1 MNWKLHNQADI
12 SAAQL
17 KKLAAHIGASFSHE
31 LCGHR
36 NPSYLFTRRKVIS
49 FFLFLHICRNRLFFS
64 AAAEES
70 TAACFPC
77 HGKTRVNGG
86 RQKAKTAGVLM
97 NLSRLRQL
105 GPQQF
110 TKKDRR
116 RLARQAFFNYLCSS
130 SRYYYFSD
138 FDILPRCILTVW
150 LFFWLFSWPTQLAT
164 GWLSLWQLIRFGPNI
179 VSLPENYL

>member
-1 MNWKLHNQADI
+1 MRWNLAPAFFKHNNSFIATVLYACPNLIWKY
-12 SAAQL
+12 SARPGL
-17 KKLAAHIGASFSHE
+17 
-31 LCGHR
+31 
-36 NPSYLFTRRKVIS
+36 P
-49 FFLFLHICRNRLFFS
+49 
-64 AAAEES
+64 
-70 TAACFPC
+70 ACFPC

-164 GWLSLWQLIRFGPNI
+164 GWLSHWQLIRFGPNI
-179 VSLPENYL
+179 VSLPETYK

>member
-1 MNWKLHNQADI
+1 MLIVSRCSVLLVNALC
-12 SAAQL
+12 SAAGSYGDSGDICPLRKINLIPMQL
-17 KKLAAHIGASFSHE
+17 
-31 LCGHR
+31 
-36 NPSYLFTRRKVIS
+36 
-49 FFLFLHICRNRLFFS
+49 CRLVPTWFENILPGQGLP
-64 AAAEES
+64 
-70 TAACFPC
+70 ACFPC

-138 FDILPRCILTVW
+138 FDILPRCIY
-150 LFFWLFSWPTQLAT
+150 
-164 GWLSLWQLIRFGPNI
+164 WLSDCFLAFFLANTISNWLT
-179 VSLPENYL
+179 